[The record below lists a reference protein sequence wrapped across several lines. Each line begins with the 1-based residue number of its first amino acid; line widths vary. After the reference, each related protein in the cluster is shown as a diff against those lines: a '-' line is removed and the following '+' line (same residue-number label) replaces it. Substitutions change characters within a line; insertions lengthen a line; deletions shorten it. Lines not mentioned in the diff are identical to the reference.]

1 MSTRDRLDLERFE
14 QLLAVHGGRLERWPQ
29 AQREPLR
36 RLLDASAQARARWAE
51 AAELD
56 ALLAAAP
63 EIEPTSEL
71 VARLASLPARHP
83 RPERPGWWP
92 FGNPLAP
99 LLAWGAAAALGVALG
114 MAGVDGPDA
123 DVSDVA
129 VGDGA
134 SAAWDVAVLGEE
146 AAEDDAAADEWSEL
160 AGLAM
165 GATWALEDE

>member
-36 RLLDASAQARARWAE
+36 RGVQQPAQARARWAE

-83 RPERPGWWP
+83 RPERREQKISASD
-92 FGNPLAP
+92 NPNRYRRRS
-99 LLAWGAAAALGVALG
+99 GRCGRRIV
-114 MAGVDGPDA
+114 PDHDIVNDFA
-123 DVSDVA
+123 RTTCCLSR
-129 VGDGA
+129 
-134 SAAWDVAVLGEE
+134 SQ
-146 AAEDDAAADEWSEL
+146 
-160 AGLAM
+160 
-165 GATWALEDE
+165 T